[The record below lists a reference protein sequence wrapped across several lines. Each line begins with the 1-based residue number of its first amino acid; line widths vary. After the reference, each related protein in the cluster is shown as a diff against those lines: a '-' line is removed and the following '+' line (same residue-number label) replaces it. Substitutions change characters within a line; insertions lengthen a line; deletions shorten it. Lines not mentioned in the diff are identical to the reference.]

1 MHVRAYLGGCR
12 RVGVAGERQA
22 INDEHIHHRY
32 RLRGLDTT
40 FYSQVGGW
48 IRMSKTA
55 PPAAAETAFPVFLC
69 MEDAACVGL
78 LKPLS
83 PSPMER
89 RAWVVRLLSQCIWCR
104 STCRAGHCYERKT

>member
-1 MHVRAYLGGCR
+1 
-12 RVGVAGERQA
+12 
-22 INDEHIHHRY
+22 
-32 RLRGLDTT
+32 
-40 FYSQVGGW
+40 
-48 IRMSKTA
+48 MSKTA

-89 RAWVVRLLSQCIWCR
+89 RA
-104 STCRAGHCYERKT
+104 